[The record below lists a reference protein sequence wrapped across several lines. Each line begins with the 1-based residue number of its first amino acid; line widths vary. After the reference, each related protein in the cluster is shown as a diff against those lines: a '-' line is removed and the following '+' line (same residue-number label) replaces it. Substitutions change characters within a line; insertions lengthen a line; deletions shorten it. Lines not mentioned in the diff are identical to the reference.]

1 MGKVRKHSDSESDD
15 GEIEF
20 KPSKK
25 QIESSEEEEEEE
37 SEEES
42 EEEEKPRPAKKKKV
56 ETKTAEKS
64 NDNTRDAKGDAI
76 FALSNKRR
84 VTVRAFPNGEPAID
98 IRETYVV
105 NGEQRPG
112 KGICLPLAQW
122 KKLVELL
129 PDIEEAITALPK
141 KK

>member
-20 KPSKK
+20 K
-25 QIESSEEEEEEE
+25 
-37 SEEES
+37 
-42 EEEEKPRPAKKKKV
+42 KPRPAKKKKV

-112 KGICLPLAQW
+112 KGICLPLVQW